1 MQTIKN
7 ILVPVDFGKVSANA
21 YQYALRLADELSAS
35 VHLLHC
41 MPAVP
46 AVVGQGNVVLETSPF
61 LYQHTEERI
70 TAFAEAG
77 KTAIGSQ
84 VSHMPEVHSSV
95 SAFGLKEGITIYL
108 EDHAVDLIVMGT
120 HGVQDGW
127 DRFFGTNTTF
137 LVGKVRPPMIILPAT
152 AKFWPLKTIC
162 FATDLHESDLVGG
175 SNVSKAL
182 SAFAP
187 QVNYLHVHLP
197 DNQQSAG
204 ALDLF
209 RLAFEKPREGA
220 EATFTT
226 VFNTDVTD
234 GIFKYLDRYP
244 HDLLVM
250 IKPERGWW
258 DRMFVHSDTKESA
271 GIAQLPLLV
280 IGDGRSFVE

>member
-7 ILVPVDFGKVSANA
+7 ILVPVDFGKVSANG

-41 MPAVP
+41 MPAIP
-46 AVVGQGNVVLETSPF
+46 AVSGHGHVVLETTPF
-61 LYQHTEERI
+61 LYQQTEKRI
-70 TAFAEAG
+70 MAFAEAG
-77 KTAIGSQ
+77 KTAVRWR

-95 SAFGLKEGITIYL
+95 SAFGLKEGISIYL

-127 DRFFGTNTTF
+127 DRFFGTNATF
-137 LVGKVRPPMIILPAT
+137 LVDKVKPPMLIVPTNAEFQPF
-152 AKFWPLKTIC
+152 KSIC
-162 FATDLHESDLVGG
+162 FATNLLESDLEGG
-175 SNVSKAL
+175 SKVSKAL
-182 SAFAP
+182 SPFAP

-204 ALDLF
+204 GLDLF
-209 RLAFEKPREGA
+209 RRAFEQPRAGV

-226 VFNTDVTD
+226 VFNADVTD
-234 GIFKYLDRYP
+234 GIFNYLDKHP
-244 HDLLVM
+244 HNLLVM

-258 DRMFVHSDTKESA
+258 DRMFVHSDTRESA
-271 GIAQLPLLV
+271 GITALPLLILGSDV
-280 IGDGRSFVE
+280 